1 MKKHKLEKHGVTIL
15 YLATIGGL
23 GLSFFGSVLNSK
35 LLSKELFGDWK
46 YIQNYLMMISFFV
59 NFGFYYSGGRL
70 IAATDDPKRIATFKG
85 YMMYQ
90 CFVGLLV
97 MFFITIVIGLFWQKV
112 LSAELFHLLLVMFPL
127 FIVQPLFFYLEATFQ
142 AERKL
147 LSFSIYKILP
157 PFLYVACLYLFQS
170 YSTGNIYFNA
180 TLFYIT
186 YLAVIIVFISKD
198 KLIFK
203 RKSPELNELIK
214 ENKEFGSHL
223 YYGSLWNV
231 GAVYLLPVLI
241 GYFNINNIEVGNYS
255 LALSFVIP
263 FSFLPSI
270 VGTSYFKEFI
280 NLDKIP
286 PEAFKKVF
294 VISIVLFALT
304 FIGIGYIVDI
314 FLGAKYKEVAQLV
327 KIGAV
332 GAIIQGFGDFINK
345 FLSAKGKSPFI
356 KKVAIVQGTVLIIS
370 SLFLIKWF
378 SSVGAIVAKNTASLI
393 YFVCL
398 YYYYHKN
405 YLLAKPVVTI
415 KSTL

>member
-1 MKKHKLEKHGVTIL
+1 MKLEKHGVTIL
-15 YLATIGGL
+15 YIATIAGL
-23 GLSFFGSVLNSK
+23 GLSFLGSVLNSK
-35 LLSKELFGDWK
+35 LLSKEQFGDWK

-59 NFGFYYSGGRL
+59 NFGFYYSGARL
-70 IAATDDPKRIATFKG
+70 IAATDNQKRIATFKG

-90 CFVGLLV
+90 CFLGLLI
-97 MFFITIVIGLFWQKV
+97 MFIITLIIGFFWPKI
-112 LSAELFHLLLVMFPL
+112 LSSNLFHLLLVMFPL
-127 FIVQPLFFYLEATFQ
+127 FIVQPLFFYLEAIFQ

-157 PFLYVACLYLFQS
+157 PFLYVMSLFLFQS
-170 YSTGNIYFNA
+170 FSTGNIYFNV

-186 YLAVIIVFISKD
+186 YLVVFIAFIFKD

-203 RKSPELNELIK
+203 RKSSELKELIV
-214 ENKEFGSHL
+214 ENKEYGSHL

-263 FSFLPSI
+263 FAFLPSI

-294 VISIVLFALT
+294 KVSMILLALT
-304 FIGIGYIVDI
+304 FIGIDFCINI
-314 FLGAKYKEVAQLV
+314 FLGVKYKEVGLLV
-327 KIGAV
+327 KIGAG

-356 KKVAIVQGTVLIIS
+356 KKVSIFQGIVLVIS
-370 SLFLIKWF
+370 SLFLIKWY
-378 SSVGAIVAKNTASLI
+378 SSIGAIVAKNIGSSI
-393 YFVCL
+393 YFVWL
-398 YYYYHKN
+398 YYYYKKN
-405 YLLAKPVVTI
+405 YLSVKTDI
-415 KSTL
+415 KNNAII